1 MFFPVP
7 LFASYFSPDT
17 KGCSILWI
25 KCRICPPTPEG
36 WRDNRV
42 QIRGLYKNR
51 RYRVEGTANKRQQIG
66 TLITANDG
74 TLFRVHFAYNK
85 LGLGKLPFKY
95 FENPEII
102 GNKHKENPSTF
113 SNYPHKHSMSLNKRI
128 VNYWHTDVHICCRE
142 WLELLNRRGVVIMPD
157 EFGPYWLELLEK
169 TDLNVLG
176 IHPGLTGKT
185 LTRCSRPS

>member
-1 MFFPVP
+1 M
-7 LFASYFSPDT
+7 
-17 KGCSILWI
+17 
-25 KCRICPPTPEG
+25 
-36 WRDNRV
+36 
-42 QIRGLYKNR
+42 
-51 RYRVEGTANKRQQIG
+51 
-66 TLITANDG
+66 
-74 TLFRVHFAYNK
+74 HFAYNK

-176 IHPGLTGKT
+176 HPSGRG
-185 LTRCSRPS
+185 